1 MIFSFFSSS
10 LARLQKKS
18 VTLQAKIGK
27 LLHYNIMKRIVLLI
41 LCAIFTLSLVAK
53 SVTPA
58 ASLPAYYEKIDGKSG
73 KALFDAV
80 QTVTKFGYS
89 SLGYDGLWGA
99 YPYTDVHENGYV
111 WDMYSDCT
119 WKSINSNHCGNYS
132 NECDCYNREHS
143 IPKSWYGKTTS
154 GPGCDIFHL
163 VPTDGKVNGVRSN
176 YPFGEVASAD
186 YNKHGNKKGSAKSI
200 TIIGGNTIAGNTGS
214 TISCSG
220 TVFEPRDEYKGDFA
234 RGYMGALL
242 RWAGEKAFTDGEGS
256 KTFTTNFSTG
266 SFGLTKYGVALLMKW
281 HRQDPVSKKEID
293 RNNGIQQ
300 TQGNR
305 NPFIDYPYLAEYIW
319 GEKAGE
325 TLYLDDI
332 MTAYDA
338 DFVLG
343 ESDGSREDVVHTPV
357 LSVSN
362 TTVNFPSVL
371 VDEESSVSIKVT
383 GVYLTSSVTL
393 TISGEDADMFE
404 TSCSSLTINE
414 ANSSITQN
422 NVILTYVPTEK
433 GQHTATLQIA
443 SQGAETLTVKLYGAC
458 NAACQVTWM
467 VNGEEY
473 TAGNPTTS
481 LAAGS
486 KVTTLPT
493 APQSPCTESN
503 QFVGWSEE
511 VIDTPQDDMPA
522 DLFSDASEAP
532 AISHDVVYNA
542 VFATLEETEVL
553 ATPAAPVTMDLNNTD
568 GWTLSGLIRDTKHW
582 RMVKDSYIESPSI
595 NIASITSITIKMRT
609 YGGTSYNTIEFS
621 ANGTK
626 IGELKA
632 ANKTLNTYTWTPT
645 TPLSGSGPLRFTSKT
660 NTDQNGPA
668 LSSIH
673 IEMAGGGA
681 ITEYYYSNYVTYCGP
696 TTDIVEVQHSKQV
709 GNKVI
714 RNGQLLIEYN
724 GVYYNTVGQQVQ

>member
-1 MIFSFFSSS
+1 
-10 LARLQKKS
+10 
-18 VTLQAKIGK
+18 
-27 LLHYNIMKRIVLLI
+27 MKRTLLFVFCSFI
-41 LCAIFTLSLVAK
+41 ALAMMAK

-58 ASLPAYYEKIDGKSG
+58 ASLPTYYQSIDGKAG
-73 KALFDAV
+73 KTLFDAV
-80 QTVTKFGYS
+80 QKVTKTGYS
-89 SLGYDGLWGA
+89 SLGYDGLWTA
-99 YPYTDVHENGYV
+99 FKTTDKKSNGQV
-111 WDMYSDCT
+111 WDMYSNCNWTFGSDQ
-119 WKSINSNHCGNYS
+119 CGSYS

-143 IPKSWYGKTTS
+143 IPKSWFGGSTS

-163 VPTDGKVNGVRSN
+163 VPTDGKVNGMRSN
-176 YPFGEVASAD
+176 YAFGEVSSASYTYDGA
-186 YNKHGNKKGSAKSI
+186 KKGSAKSI
-200 TIIGGNTIAGNTGS
+200 TITGGNTIAGNTGT
-214 TISCSG
+214 TISASG

-234 RGYMGALL
+234 RGYMGSLL
-242 RWAGEKAFTDGEGS
+242 RWAGEKAFTTGEGS
-256 KTFTTNFSTG
+256 DIFTTTFTTG

-325 TLYLDDI
+325 TLYLEDI

-343 ESDGSREDVVHTPV
+343 ESDGSREDVVRTPV
-357 LSVSN
+357 LSVST

-383 GVYLTSSVTL
+383 GVYLTSNITL

-404 TSCSSLTINE
+404 SSRSSLTISE
-414 ANSSITQN
+414 ANSSTSQN
-422 NVILTYVPTEK
+422 NVVLTYVPTEK
-433 GQHTATLQIA
+433 GQHSGILKIA
-443 SQGAETLTVKLYGAC
+443 SEGAETLTVKLYGAC

-473 TAGNPTTS
+473 TAGNPTTT

-486 KVTTLPT
+486 KVTKLPT
-493 APQSPCTESN
+493 APKSPCTESN

-511 VIDTPQDDMPA
+511 VITTPQDDMPL
-522 DLFSDASEAP
+522 DLFSDPKEAP
-532 AISHDVVYNA
+532 AVSHDVIYNA
-542 VFATLEETEVL
+542 VFATLEETEIFESQ
-553 ATPAAPVTMDLNNTD
+553 AAPVTMNLNNTD
-568 GWTLSGLIRDTKHW
+568 GWTLEGLIRDSKHW
-582 RMVKDSYIESPSI
+582 RMVTNSYIESPSI
-595 NIASITSITIKMRT
+595 NIASITSITINMRT

-626 IGELKA
+626 IGELIA
-632 ANKTLNTYTWTPT
+632 ANKTLNDYTWTPST
-645 TPLSGSGPLRFTSKT
+645 TLSGSGTLRFTSK
-660 NTDQNGPA
+660 NSTDQYGPA

-673 IEMAGGGA
+673 IEMAGGGV
-681 ITEYYYSNYVTYCGP
+681 ITDYYYSNYVTSCGP
-696 TTDIVEVQHSKQV
+696 TTAIEEVQQPQQV
-709 GNKVI
+709 GNKVL
-714 RNGQLLIEYN
+714 REGQLLIEYN
-724 GVYYNTVGQQVQ
+724 GVYYNTLGQQVQ